1 MTRKPLSPEA
11 KAEAIARLNEVMRKF
26 CEDAERKPRRTGK
39 SQSDRALEL
48 HEKGIDTPTICE
60 RLGIDIHSIH
70 TMLRCARNKRARA
83 VVRLCDTMGPN
94 V

>member
-1 MTRKPLSPEA
+1 
-11 KAEAIARLNEVMRKF
+11 MRNA
-26 CEDAERKPRRTGK
+26 CERMERRAQTVSK
-39 SQSDRALEL
+39 SDRALEL
-48 HEKGIDTPTICE
+48 FENGIDTPTICS

-83 VVRLCDTMGPN
+83 MVRLADELGAN